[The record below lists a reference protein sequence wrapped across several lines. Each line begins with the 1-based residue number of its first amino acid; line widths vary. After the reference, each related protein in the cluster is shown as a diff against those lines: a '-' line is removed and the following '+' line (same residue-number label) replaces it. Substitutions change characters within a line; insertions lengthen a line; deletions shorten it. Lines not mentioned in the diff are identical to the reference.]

1 MFSSHVSVTYV
12 ILCLCTN
19 LWEPSMRQP
28 RTEKLTAAVLF
39 TVKAFRMWHEAIL
52 LVHCKE
58 RRFPSV
64 VSQHVF
70 CVVLQMISSFLFVP
84 VQTCEWEC
92 GSMHMFSSVYCTMV
106 CEFKCVYACVRFSVF
121 FPWRDIL
128 PPAES
133 EGLTDDHKVTHLLNL
148 WPSQEAQTHIRGILF
163 PFFLVLLWIASI
175 PRSSPLL
182 LPSVSTFLCSLV
194 ICTYL
199 FLLHTSY
206 SPLCGLTFFLFLPH
220 LLSFFF
226 FTTSNFALPSYVAA
240 PFSLEL
246 MTSVQTNEI
255 IVLTRFLW
263 RPHAISDTIFET
275 YCLVELARIKRFLSF
290 FWSCFVWDFVTCAI
304 RLWAKIEI

>member
-28 RTEKLTAAVLF
+28 RTEKLTAAVFF

-106 CEFKCVYACVRFSVF
+106 CEFKCVHACVRFSVF

-148 WPSQEAQTHIRGILF
+148 WPSQEAQTHIRGISFPFFPLFALNRFYSSLLSSSAAFSLNFPLFSCHLHLSFPPSHLFFSPLRSHLF
-163 PFFLVLLWIASI
+163 PFFAS
-175 PRSSPLL
+175 PPE
-182 LPSVSTFLCSLV
+182 F
-194 ICTYL
+194 
-199 FLLHTSY
+199 
-206 SPLCGLTFFLFLPH
+206 FFLYNFKFCTPFLRRC
-220 LLSFFF
+220 
-226 FTTSNFALPSYVAA
+226 
-240 PFSLEL
+240 PF
-246 MTSVQTNEI
+246 
-255 IVLTRFLW
+255 LTRINDL
-263 RPHAISDTIFET
+263 
-275 YCLVELARIKRFLSF
+275 
-290 FWSCFVWDFVTCAI
+290 CAN
-304 RLWAKIEI
+304 